1 MARRRRNQLL
11 LAAVALVL
19 GLVVYRAWPTTAV
32 APEATSNVKGAAQ
45 TAGDGGALSAPDV
58 QLEALD
64 AEWPVPGDAT
74 RNPFQFGSSAP
85 APPPPRP
92 TTPVGPPP
100 APGSPGGPSLSAGV
114 PPIPLKFIGI
124 IEAPAQAQ
132 KIAVL
137 RDDRG
142 VYRGKEGEAIEGRY
156 RILRIGAESI
166 EMSYLDGRGRQT
178 IRLSGS

>member
-1 MARRRRNQLL
+1 MAPRRRIQL
-11 LAAVALVL
+11 LAAVGLLLATAL
-19 GLVVYRAWPTTAV
+19 YRAWPDTAE
-32 APEATSNVKGAAQ
+32 APAATSNQRRAAG
-45 TAGDGGALSAPDV
+45 TSADRGGLTAPDV
-58 QLEALD
+58 NLEALD
-64 AEWPVPGDAT
+64 AEWPGPGNVS

-85 APPPPRP
+85 PPRP
-92 TTPVGPPP
+92 GAPVGPPP
-100 APGSPGGPSLSAGV
+100 SPTAPSGPPSSSGV

-124 IEAPAQAQ
+124 IEAPEQAQ

-156 RILRIGAESI
+156 RILRIGGESI

-178 IRLSGS
+178 IRLTGS